1 MNTVFNHI
9 ENDFG
14 VLKNRTY
21 LIFCHVSEMG
31 NKLNFKIE
39 MNLNWVYQSNGTINW
54 ANRN

>member
-21 LIFCHVSEMG
+21 LIFCHVSEMA

-39 MNLNWVYQSNGTINW
+39 MNLN
-54 ANRN
+54 